1 MMTALT
7 NPETCPVIH
16 GRINRL
22 MFAAV
27 TLHVTER
34 GEDNSAD
41 HANWIAPELT
51 HTGALL
57 EK

>member
-1 MMTALT
+1 
-7 NPETCPVIH
+7 
-16 GRINRL
+16 